1 MENTMVSMR
10 FKEKVCLV
18 TGGTSG
24 IGKAT
29 CLQFAS
35 EGARVIVLGRDDE
48 DGHKVVEMIRN
59 SKGEAIYVHA
69 DISRTNEIEAAVK
82 KSIEQYGR
90 IDVLVNNAAM
100 MTFKPLVDLPEEDW
114 DLLMAT
120 NLKAPYL
127 FAKLCLPHM
136 DKGAIINISS
146 VHAHDTTTN
155 VIPYAISKAG
165 IESMARGMSQ
175 EYPPEKVRVNCIA
188 PGSVDTPMLWSNPNV
203 KSGKEK
209 ITGQVGKPEDIASA
223 ICFIASDEAAFINGA
238 TLIVDG
244 GKLNML

>member
-1 MENTMVSMR
+1 MR

-29 CLQFAS
+29 CIQFGR
-35 EGARVIVLGRDDE
+35 EGAKVIVLGRDDE
-48 DGHKVVEMIRN
+48 EGKEVVDMIRN
-59 SKGEAIYVHA
+59 NNGKAMYVHA
-69 DISRTNEIEAAVK
+69 DISRTKEIEAAIKTIVEK
-82 KSIEQYGR
+82 YGR

-114 DLLMAT
+114 DILMST

-127 FAKLCLPHM
+127 FAKLCLPYM
-136 DKGAIINISS
+136 QYGVIINISS

-188 PGSVDTPMLWSNPNV
+188 PGSVDTPMLWENPNV

-209 ITGQVGKPEDIASA
+209 ITGQVGKPEEIAAA
-223 ICFIASDEAAFINGA
+223 ICFIASDEAAFINGT
-238 TLIVDG
+238 TLVVDG
-244 GKLNML
+244 GKLNKL